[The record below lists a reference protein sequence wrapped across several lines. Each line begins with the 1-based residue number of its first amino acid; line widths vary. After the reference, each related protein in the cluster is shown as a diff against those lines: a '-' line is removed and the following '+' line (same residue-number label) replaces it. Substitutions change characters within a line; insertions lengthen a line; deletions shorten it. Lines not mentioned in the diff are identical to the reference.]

1 MKTFSFF
8 LLPLVAGLLLA
19 GCGKSNSSASH
30 GANSVSTNQSTNTT
44 PNYNTGNPITAP
56 VDYLGV
62 VGQAKQYSVKQIDL
76 AYLHEAIEQFN
87 AAEGR
92 YPKDLN
98 ELIPNYVGKM
108 PQAPFGSKI
117 TYDPNTGEVKVVKQ

>member
-1 MKTFSFF
+1 MKAFSF
-8 LLPLVAGLLLA
+8 LLPLLAAGLLVT
-19 GCGKSNSSASH
+19 GCGNSGSTKSVQA
-30 GANSVSTNQSTNTT
+30 TNAT

-56 VDYLGV
+56 VDYLGA

-76 AYLHEAIEQFN
+76 AYLHEAIQQFN

-98 ELIPNYVGKM
+98 ELMPNYVGKM
-108 PQAPFGSKI
+108 PQAPYGSKI
-117 TYDPNTGEVKVVKQ
+117 VYDPNSGTVKVVKQ

>member
-1 MKTFSFF
+1 MKTFSF
-8 LLPLVAGLLLA
+8 LLVSLAAGLLLA
-19 GCGKSNSSASH
+19 GCGGSDSSKPAQ
-30 GANSVSTNQSTNTT
+30 ATNAT

-56 VDYLGV
+56 VDYLGA

-76 AYLHEAIEQFN
+76 AYLNQAIQQFN

-98 ELIPNYVGKM
+98 ELMPNYVGKM

-117 TYDPNTGEVKVVKQ
+117 VYDPNTGEVKVVKQ